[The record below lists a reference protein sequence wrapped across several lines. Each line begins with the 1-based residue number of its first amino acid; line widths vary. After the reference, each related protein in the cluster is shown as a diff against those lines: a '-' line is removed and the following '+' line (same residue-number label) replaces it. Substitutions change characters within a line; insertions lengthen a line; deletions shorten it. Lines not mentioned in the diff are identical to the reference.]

1 MMRAVLHTGM
11 TCLALWAGVATA
23 NETPEAGPIRLDRAD
38 AATLA
43 GIDQVDQGE
52 AERIVALRTRRGS
65 LPSVEAL
72 RVLGLDEPTLD
83 ALRDHTV
90 VGLDLDAGPST
101 SFSSPEEVLAQF
113 AGEPDV
119 RRVQSWAN
127 EYAQLRPETVKAWLR
142 ASRGFAA
149 LPRVQF
155 EYRLKD
161 DYGYDYQYF
170 DENTGVP
177 PTSND
182 APTQSVLTDADQGQ
196 DRTILVRATWN
207 LDKLVMSSEQ
217 IRVINEAQDVVKLRE
232 KILSEVTRLYFE
244 RRRLQVDVLLE
255 PRDDVRGRVRDELR
269 LAELTASLDAYTGG
283 RFSEALSGS

>member
-1 MMRAVLHTGM
+1 M
-11 TCLALWAGVATA
+11 TRTTLFRGIAILALWGGAAVA
-23 NETPEAGPIRLDRAD
+23 NEPQASGAPLRLDLAD
-38 AATLA
+38 VEALAAL
-43 GIDQVDQGE
+43 DEVDRTE
-52 AERIVALRTRRGS
+52 AERIVALRTKRGGLS
-65 LPSVEAL
+65 SVEAL
-72 RVLGLDEPTLD
+72 RVLGFDEPTLD
-83 ALRDHTV
+83 ALRNHTV
-90 VGLDLDAGPST
+90 LGLDLDGGPST

-113 AGEPDV
+113 NTEPDV
-119 RRVQSWAN
+119 RRVQDWAN

-170 DENTGVP
+170 DQTGVP

-182 APTQSVLTDADQGQ
+182 VPTQSVLTDADQGQ

-244 RRRLQVDVLLE
+244 RRRLQVDILLE
-255 PRDDVRGRVRDELR
+255 PRDDVRGQVRDQLR

-283 RFSEALSGS
+283 RFSEALSK